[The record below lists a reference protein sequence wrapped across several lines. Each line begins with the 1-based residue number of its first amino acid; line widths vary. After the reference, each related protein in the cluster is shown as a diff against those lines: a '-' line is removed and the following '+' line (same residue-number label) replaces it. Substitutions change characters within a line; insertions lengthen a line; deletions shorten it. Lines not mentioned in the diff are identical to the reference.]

1 MPDVPPPPPAS
12 NTKVLIAGAG
22 VAGLTLAIL
31 LDKAGIAY
39 EIFERQEHIK
49 PQGSAA
55 ALGFNIMP
63 LMEQLGL
70 LDELK
75 SISKVVDGTTL
86 YKEDMEVIRE
96 IRLRDNRALTGYDT
110 LVTSRPEFHALL
122 TSRVSKDKI
131 HMNKHIVGFTQDID
145 SVTISCADGTI
156 YTGDI
161 LVGAD
166 GAYSSVRKILY
177 RQMKDEGIL
186 PASDEVELLSHY
198 LSILGTTRPLDPKNY
213 EGLEDDDSHS
223 DAVIGNERGLSWRYF
238 TIPHNR
244 VCWRID
250 VQAKDMDPALY
261 ENWLNAEYNVFD
273 VTQLPEEWKHHKLP
287 IMGELKDLF
296 DSSPKESISKV
307 VLEDRVYETW
317 KHGRTVLIGD
327 AAHKVADRDIRK
339 KENWM
344 DGKFNGRAMNAIL
357 DGVVLANLLYEMS
370 TPSQKN
376 INKALDEFY
385 TERFPSVTKELNAT
399 QQMLTVLAG
408 KTWLDSA
415 ARFVL
420 LKLVPKYFK
429 EKSQEYTLQYRPQ
442 ALFLPS
448 IESRGSVPN
457 TPQRPSR
464 KYTALQKNQ
473 AAATAA
479 AAAVTAA
486 AAAGIAASEVNSDSS
501 IS

>member
-1 MPDVPPPPPAS
+1 MPDVPPPPPVS

-39 EIFERQEHIK
+39 QIFERQEHIK

-96 IRLRDNRALTGYDT
+96 IRLRDNKALTGYDT

-166 GAYSSVRKILY
+166 GAYSSIRKILY

-238 TIPHNR
+238 TIPNNR

-327 AAHKVADRDIRK
+327 AAHKLHP
-339 KENWM
+339 NY
-344 DGKFNGRAMNAIL
+344 GAMNAIL

-376 INKALDEFY
+376 INKVLDEYY

-473 AAATAA
+473 AAATVAA
-479 AAAVTAA
+479 AA
-486 AAAGIAASEVNSDSS
+486 IAASEVNSDS
-501 IS
+501 